1 MHRAATVTP
10 GELHILLCTKLVLCW
25 NGYVAG
31 IICRYSSNM
40 KKLPSSYH
48 KIDKCNFFSF
58 SFPFCITCVVSYS
71 QQLSNRVLLDRLL
84 PKSRER
90 KMVCNLYSTQ
100 GGRES

>member
-40 KKLPSSYH
+40 KKLPSSPT
-48 KIDKCNFFSF
+48 KLTSAIF
-58 SFPFCITCVVSYS
+58 FPFLFLFVS
-71 QQLSNRVLLDRLL
+71 LA
-84 PKSRER
+84 
-90 KMVCNLYSTQ
+90 
-100 GGRES
+100 